1 MKFLLEKWNGL
12 LVFEV
17 WVEYLSFLVFL
28 VFLVFDLICMSSKI
42 SDLYILDLL
51 KLVNLPSTY
60 LILLFVICKL
70 LQSYL
75 ITIDKLFDNSLDI

>member
-17 WVEYLSFLVFL
+17 WVEYLSFL

-75 ITIDKLFDNSLDI
+75 ITIDKLFDVKLVKTL

>member
-17 WVEYLSFLVFL
+17 WVEYLSFL